1 MTYKALHNLVP
12 ANLSSFI
19 ILSSLPSS
27 PPVSVYIELFF
38 SYLHIPFFFISR
50 PLYMLF
56 LLLGKLTKLL
66 SPTPV
71 YPCGIRI
78 V

>member
-1 MTYKALHNLVP
+1 MTYKSLYNLVP

-27 PPVSVYIELFF
+27 PPVSVHIELFF
-38 SYLHIPFFFISR
+38 NYLHIPFFFISR

-56 LLLGKLTKLL
+56 LLLGTLIKLFFPLL
-66 SPTPV
+66 LFIPV
-71 YPCGIRI
+71 
-78 V
+78 VSE